1 MSVFYLDASALVKRY
16 AVEAGSAWVQEQ
28 FRAPQRHVFLTSH
41 ITVVEVAAALAAK
54 VRNTPGL
61 TSQDSHRLLGRF
73 LLDVASDLLLIPVQ
87 NQVVNMAVRLTQRH
101 PLRGYDAV
109 QLASALVA
117 YQLLRQRRILSSQAS
132 GPTFVFVASDR
143 VLLRA
148 AQAEGLSTFD
158 PTQAV

>member
-16 AVEAGSAWVQEQ
+16 AVEAGSTWVQEQ

-61 TSQDSHRLLGRF
+61 TSQDSHRLLSRF

-87 NQVVNMAVRLTQRH
+87 NQVVNTAVQLTQRH

-117 YQLLRQRRILSSQAS
+117 YELLRQRGALSSQTS
-132 GPTFVFVASDR
+132 GPTFLFVASDR

-148 AQAEGLSTFD
+148 AQAEGLSAFD
-158 PTQAV
+158 PTRAV